1 MKRRFILAGI
11 LSLFMLARP
20 VKVKAQIAIDVTAIQ
35 RLIEL
40 KNLVDKAKKQ
50 VAELQKSNT
59 INTGTRQ
66 NTSAILETDVE
77 IENLLRKSNDFLQI
91 AAKFNQLA
99 DVGIFDQFASF
110 HKVPYNQYIQP
121 LLWDQAMIFSE
132 VQNDQE
138 LQETAGMKL
147 YDYIQTGR
155 TAESQ
160 AEINDLG
167 EYFEAKR
174 NTLNRTYGLQTVM
187 QKRKIQQALM
197 YYKMA
202 DEMEKKAYSINLAV
216 KGKIKGNPLVV
227 ANKGL
232 FRTGS
237 QSNSDAFNDP
247 FNFDNT
253 WSEDA
258 MQNMLQLQAG
268 GTGTGSL
275 LNSIVEAF
283 KGPDRKMFE
292 AQVQN
297 MIARAQAESMKR
309 AMASF
314 QGGAGINYS
323 SYSQD
328 KAGDGADAFGTS
340 SDADGLRM
348 TTGERIANQKAA
360 VDLYVKAAELR
371 EKADGLM
378 VEAVQRTPEQKYIDG
393 VRERQFSRNALA
405 TIKL

>member
-1 MKRRFILAGI
+1 MKRKFILAGI
-11 LSLFMLARP
+11 LSFFMLAGP
-20 VKVKAQIAIDVTAIQ
+20 AKVNAQIAIDVTAIQ

-50 VAELQKSNT
+50 LAELQKSNT

-66 NTSAILETDVE
+66 NTSAILETNVE
-77 IENLLRKSNDFLQI
+77 IENLLRKCNDFMQI

-99 DVGIFDQFASF
+99 DVSTFDHFADF
-110 HKVPYNQYIQP
+110 HNVPYNQYIQP
-121 LLWDQAMIFSE
+121 LLWDQAMIFSV
-132 VQNDQE
+132 VQSDQE
-138 LQETAGMKL
+138 LQETDGMKL

-160 AEINDLG
+160 ADIKDLG
-167 EYFEAKR
+167 EYFESKR

-232 FRTGS
+232 FKTGS
-237 QSNSDAFNDP
+237 QSNSSAFDDP

-253 WSEDA
+253 WNDDA
-258 MQNMLQLQAG
+258 MQNMLQTQNG
-268 GTGTGSL
+268 GSGTGGL
-275 LNSIVEAF
+275 LGALSNLLESKAEKEIKV
-283 KGPDRKMFE
+283 
-292 AQVQN
+292 QVAN
-297 MIARAQAESMKR
+297 MIARAQADAMKQ
-309 AMASF
+309 AMSAF
-314 QGGAGINYS
+314 QGKSGVDYGS
-323 SYSQD
+323 FSQD
-328 KAGDGADAFGTS
+328 NDSGADAFGTS

-371 EKADGLM
+371 EKGDALM
-378 VEAVQRTPEQKYIDG
+378 FEAVQRTTEQKYVDG
-393 VRERQFSRNALA
+393 IRERQFSRNALA